1 MNFLKALFGSKEV
14 SEEDK
19 KKADEA
25 RDFEVLKY
33 DGVRAMHSNQA
44 EYAIK
49 CFTHA
54 LGMQDDPEITD
65 YLSQAYI
72 RIGKLPQAYDQ
83 LRKLSEA
90 RPDNH
95 LIYVRMAHV
104 AYMME
109 DYQTMTEAC
118 GKAMQIDDKD
128 AEVMYLYARAYI
140 GQGDTSSAVAMLT
153 KAIELNNAYGDA
165 YLLRGETLLAAGEVD
180 GADRDAAYLLEHV
193 PDNED
198 VLMLKARIEQ
208 AKGNPSGAIDFY
220 SRVIEVNPFN
230 ADAYRGRGQL
240 RQETGDESGGAEDIR
255 QADELRTQMQGE
267 EKDGGIE
274 KDVKQIYKNIDPY
287 GVFG

>member
-1 MNFLKALFGSKEV
+1 MNFLKALFGSKEA

-33 DGVRAMHSNQA
+33 DGVRAMHSNQM

-72 RIGKLPQAYDQ
+72 RTGELPQAYEQ

-109 DYQTMTEAC
+109 DYQAMTEAC
-118 GKAMQIDDKD
+118 VKALQIDENN
-128 AEVMYLYARAYI
+128 AEVMYLYARAHI
-140 GQGDTSSAVAMLT
+140 GLGDTSSAVAMLT
-153 KAIELNNAYGDA
+153 KAIEQNDAYGDA
-165 YLLRGETLLAAGEVD
+165 YLLRGETLLAAGDVD

-208 AKGNPSGAIDFY
+208 TKGNTSEAIGLY

-240 RQETGDESGGAEDIR
+240 RQETGDAGSGAEDIR
-255 QADELRTQMQGE
+255 QADELQAQMRGE
-267 EKDGGIE
+267 EKEEGIE

-287 GVFG
+287 GIFG